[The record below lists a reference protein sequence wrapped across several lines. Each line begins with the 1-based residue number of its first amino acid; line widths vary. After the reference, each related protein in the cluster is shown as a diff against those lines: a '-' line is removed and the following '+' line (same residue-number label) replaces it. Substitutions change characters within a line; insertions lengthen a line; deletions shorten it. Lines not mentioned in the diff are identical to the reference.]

1 MLPYVT
7 WPGGSFESFGSSPP
21 LVEKGNRL
29 RMQISG
35 IEWKSTVFE
44 QYRYHIEIVSVVCEK
59 NRYRIEIV
67 SVVCEKIDIVS
78 RSFSGV

>member
-7 WPGGSFESFGSSPP
+7 WPGGSFESFGSPP

-44 QYRYHIEIVSVVCEK
+44 QYQYH
-59 NRYRIEIV
+59 IEIV

-78 RSFSGV
+78 RSFQWCVRKSISYRDRFSGV

>member
-1 MLPYVT
+1 MLHGLGAHLKALV
-7 WPGGSFESFGSSPP
+7 SPP
-21 LVEKGNRL
+21 QVEKGNRL

-44 QYRYHIEIVSVVCEK
+44 QYQYH
-59 NRYRIEIV
+59 IEIV

-78 RSFSGV
+78 RSFQWCVKKTISYRDHFSGV